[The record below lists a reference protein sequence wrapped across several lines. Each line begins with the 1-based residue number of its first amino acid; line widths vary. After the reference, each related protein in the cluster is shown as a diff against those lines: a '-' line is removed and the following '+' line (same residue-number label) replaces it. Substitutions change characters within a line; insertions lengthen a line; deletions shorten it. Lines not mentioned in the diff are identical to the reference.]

1 MQTLFICLILLSL
14 SGACLAGYMFAHWT
28 RTRRVEADRLEVIRL
43 LEERTQEL
51 ERTNGQL
58 EHTLE
63 ELRRLASI
71 KDEFL
76 SVVSHELRTPLSSI
90 LGYGEFLEDELPG
103 DLTGDQP
110 EYVAR
115 IMQAA
120 RQMGMLVDDLL
131 DLTRIASGTLRL
143 DMREVAVPDLM
154 VQASA
159 IAAPLLEPK
168 RQLLHLEVSGV
179 SMVTADPGRLLQV
192 LLNLLSN
199 AAKFSPEGSPIVLKA
214 EGTPEGV
221 AISVVDQGVGIEAS
235 EHEAIFER
243 FYQSDR
249 SLTRQA
255 GGVGLGLSIVKHLVE
270 LHHGKV
276 QVLSE
281 PGTGAT
287 FRVML
292 PVAVP
297 AAPAR
302 V

>member
-1 MQTLFICLILLSL
+1 
-14 SGACLAGYMFAHWT
+14 
-28 RTRRVEADRLEVIRL
+28 IRL
-43 LEERTQEL
+43 LEQRTEQL
-51 ERTNGQL
+51 ERTNAQH
-58 EHTLE
+58 EAALE
-63 ELRRLASI
+63 ELRRLSRI

-103 DLTGDQP
+103 DLSGDQP

-131 DLTRIASGTLRL
+131 DLTRIASGTMRL
-143 DMREVAVPDLM
+143 DLREVALPDLM
-154 VQASA
+154 VQAAA
-159 IAAPLLEPK
+159 IAAPLIEPK
-168 RQLLHLEVSGV
+168 GQRLHLEVSGV
-179 SMVTADPGRLLQV
+179 STLVADPGRLLQV
-192 LLNLLSN
+192 LLNLVSN
-199 AAKFSPEGSPIVLKA
+199 AAKFSPDGSPIYLKA
-214 EGTPEGV
+214 EGTPSGV
-221 AISVVDQGVGIEAS
+221 AISVVDQGVGIDPS
-235 EHEAIFER
+235 EHDAIFER

-276 QVLSE
+276 QVESE

-287 FRVML
+287 FRVLL

-297 AAPAR
+297 AVPAA